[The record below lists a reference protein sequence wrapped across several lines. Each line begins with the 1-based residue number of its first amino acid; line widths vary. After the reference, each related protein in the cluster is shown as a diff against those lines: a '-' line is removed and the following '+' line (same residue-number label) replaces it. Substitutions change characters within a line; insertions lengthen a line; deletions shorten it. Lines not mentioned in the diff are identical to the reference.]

1 MDELIKKV
9 AKQAKISPEQAQ
21 AAVDSVLAFL
31 KGKLPAPIYDQIKA
45 ALSGKQVDAS
55 AVTNALGGLLGGK
68 KK

>member
-9 AKQAKISPEQAQ
+9 AKQAKISPEQAK

-31 KGKLPAPIYDQIKA
+31 KGKLPAPVFDQINA
-45 ALSGKQVDAS
+45 VLSGKPVDTGAI
-55 AVTNALGGLLGGK
+55 TNALGGILGGK

>member
-9 AKQAKISPEQAQ
+9 AKQAKISPEQAK

-31 KGKLPAPIYDQIKA
+31 KGKLPAPVYDQIKA
-45 ALSGKQVDAS
+45 VLSGQQVDTN

>member
-1 MDELIKKV
+1 MDELIKNV
-9 AKQAKISPEQAQ
+9 AKQAGISPEQAK

-31 KGKLPAPIYDQIKA
+31 KTKLPAPVFDQIKA
-45 ALSGKQVDAS
+45 VLSGKPVDTN